1 MRRMTLQISRPINR
15 ASTGSQPTPRS
26 DNPSALSGLGA
37 YQDSDSDSGSESGSD
52 SGNAQNA
59 VEDEDSQFAAFMA
72 DITATSAS
80 ILEGPEGK
88 PEVKTK
94 QDLQALSLPIH
105 AINPSLPRPVPQAV
119 VLANAIVLPPF
130 DPTALFS
137 VLPKPSNILSKLDQV
152 LARIDQLPAFPVSL
166 PDKVNAEISERR
178 KEFDCRCCDWRAG
191 GLLDAYFDAVLTHW
205 EGLVEDIE
213 SLYCPEG
220 WQIHWDVSTESH
232 YFQCLANDAVSWS
245 WPEIPPANTSM
256 SLNNPASIESSKL
269 KPAHASATPPE
280 PSPQPEPAISS
291 EPHPSSQ
298 QHQKEKLPPVPK
310 KLTNKPQV
318 VSISA
323 KSRKMA
329 TLLQKWHSVKAE
341 VAAAH
346 SSASEDEESKSKA
359 RDRKLHDWAAQQAET
374 DSQNPNF
381 APLVPRNK
389 KSRVDGLPDE

>member
-15 ASTGSQPTPRS
+15 ASTGSQPTAQNENRT
-26 DNPSALSGLGA
+26 ALSGLGA
-37 YQDSDSDSGSESGSD
+37 YQDSDSDSGSDSD
-52 SGNAQNA
+52 NAQNA
-59 VEDEDSQFAAFMA
+59 VEDEDTQFAAFMA
-72 DITATSAS
+72 DITATSTA

-88 PEVKTK
+88 PEGKTK
-94 QDLQALSLPIH
+94 HEHQPSFPIH
-105 AINPSLPRPVPQAV
+105 AINTSLPTPVPQAV
-119 VLANAIVLPPF
+119 ALDNAIVLSPF
-130 DPTALFS
+130 DPMPLFA
-137 VLPKPSNILSKLDQV
+137 VVPKPSNTLSSKLDQV

-191 GLLDAYFDAVLTHW
+191 GLTDVYFDAVLTHW

-245 WPEIPPANTSM
+245 WPEIPPANISM
-256 SLNNPASIESSKL
+256 SANNNNPISIESSKL
-269 KPAHASATPPE
+269 KPEHASSTPAD
-280 PSPQPEPAISS
+280 PSSHPPEPAISS
-291 EPHPSSQ
+291 EPILTSQ
-298 QHQKEKLPPVPK
+298 QHQKLPPAPK

-341 VAAAH
+341 VAAAN
-346 SSASEDEESKSKA
+346 SSGSEDEESKSKE
-359 RDRKLHDWAAQQAET
+359 RDRKLHDWAAQQAEM

-381 APLVPRNK
+381 VPLVPRNK
-389 KSRVDGLPDE
+389 KARLDAQPDE